1 MRALSPS
8 PGLAPVAGIG
18 LRGPDDEEDRK
29 GKTKAAKRESPVHSA
44 IAALVESRR
53 KSKGRA
59 DLLFPE
65 WHGSAH
71 ALGKWFA
78 EHRIARE
85 VDERKK
91 GERQS
96 RIDLHSTRRTFAAK
110 AMAALASGA
119 KGYSPWVVADVLGHD
134 REALTL
140 PMTSHYANL
149 SSIEERRACVEAV
162 KLPEPISC

>member
-85 VDERKK
+85 VERNTGLPVRLMSARKAS
-91 GERQS
+91 GNLAS
-96 RIDLHSTRRTFAAK
+96 TSTRLAAP
-110 AMAALASGA
+110 SRQR
-119 KGYSPWVVADVLGHD
+119 PWLHWHRV
-134 REALTL
+134 
-140 PMTSHYANL
+140 
-149 SSIEERRACVEAV
+149 RRDTRHG
-162 KLPEPISC
+162 